1 MANRPERKQH
11 SDHRANMTVLKRT
24 LALMA
29 VFGVA
34 AFVPL
39 VWKLYQLQIV
49 QHEELQSKAL
59 RQQTYDTSV
68 AAARGTIYD
77 CNGEPLAMSAE
88 VHNIMIAPREIIAYR
103 ESYNDPESSTYK
115 LAHKN
120 PENVWPAPT
129 DEYVAQQLAALLDL
143 DAEKIMERLAKTNSA
158 YEVIKYR
165 VERDE
170 SSAVEQFITD
180 SHISGIYV
188 MPTTRRY
195 YPNASL
201 ASQIIGWVNYNNDGK
216 GAYGM
221 EAVYE
226 DELAGQTGRVVT
238 AKDGKGKQMLYSFQD
253 YYDALD
259 GNNVH
264 LTLDKTIQHYCEQIL
279 EKGVEM
285 FEVQDGAFA
294 IAMDP
299 KTGRILAWANSPTY
313 DLNDPWSVTDPV
325 LSAYLETVRNDPAA
339 AEEAYKTALGEMQN
353 LQWRNKA
360 INETYEPGST
370 FKAMVLAA
378 ALEEG
383 VVNENSQ
390 FFCPG
395 YKYVDGYKDPIKCS
409 KRAEQGGHGAQ
420 DLAKAVANSCNPA
433 FIEIGQALGAQK
445 FYDYLEDFGMIGKTG
460 VDMQGEADNSKG
472 GLVWPRRLFSNV
484 DLAVASFGQRFK
496 VTPLQIITAASAVVN
511 GGHLMQPYVV
521 DKITDSDG
529 NTVSHTEPTEV
540 RQVISEETSQK
551 CRQILE
557 GVVDGGTGKNAKVE
571 GYRIGGKTGSSQ
583 TGEQDHTIVSFLAF
597 APADDPQVVV
607 LLAYDNPKPSAPNSN
622 TTSKGWYISGGNMA
636 AIMARELMG
645 NILDY
650 LDVEKTYTAQEDT
663 DVPQLAGLN
672 LSSATTRLNNANLT
686 YRTVGDGE
694 TVTGQIPAAGAVVP
708 GGSQVLL
715 YMGEEKPTEKVTV
728 PSLTGKNLTTVRSA
742 LESLGLYLRA
752 SGAGSDAAV
761 AYSQSIEPGTEVER
775 GTVIDVEFSEES
787 TDGAVDLDL

>member
-1 MANRPERKQH
+1 MANRPERKSNN
-11 SDHRANMTVLKRT
+11 SDHRANLTILRRT
-24 LALMA
+24 LGLM
-29 VFGVA
+29 VLFGVV

-39 VWKLYQLQIV
+39 MWKLYQLQIV
-49 QHEELQSKAL
+49 QHEDLQGKAL

-68 AAARGTIYD
+68 TAARGTIYD

-88 VHNIMIAPREIIAYR
+88 VHNIMIAPREIIEYR
-103 ESYNDPESSTYK
+103 KNYSDPESNTYK
-115 LAHKN
+115 LARKD
-120 PENVWPAPT
+120 PENLWPDPT
-129 DEYVAQQLAALLDL
+129 DEYIAQQLAALLDL
-143 DAEKIMERLAKTNSA
+143 EAEKIMERLAKTSSA

-165 VERDE
+165 VEREE
-170 SSAVEQFITD
+170 SSAVERFIAE

-201 ASQIIGWVNYNNDGK
+201 ASQVIGWVNYNNDGK
-216 GAYGM
+216 GAYGV

-226 DELAGQTGRVVT
+226 EALAGKTGRVVT
-238 AKDGKGKQMLYSFQD
+238 AKDGSGKQMLYSFQD
-253 YYDALD
+253 YYDAMD

-264 LTLDKTIQHYCEQIL
+264 LTLNKTIQHYCEQIL

-299 KTGRILAWANSPTY
+299 KTGKILAWANSPTY
-313 DLNDPWSVTDPV
+313 DLNDPWGVIDPV
-325 LSAYLETVRNDPAA
+325 LSTYLETVRSDPGAT
-339 AEEAYKTALGEMQN
+339 EEAYKAALGEMQN

-383 VVNENSQ
+383 VVNDNTQ

-395 YKYVDGYKDPIKCS
+395 YKYVEGYKDPIKCS

-420 DLAKAVANSCNPA
+420 DLAAAVANSCNPA

-472 GLVWPRRLFSNV
+472 GLVWPRSSFTNV

-511 GGHLMQPYVV
+511 GGHLMQPYMVE
-521 DKITDSDG
+521 KITDSSG
-529 NTVSHTEPTEV
+529 NTISHTEPTEV
-540 RQVISEETSQK
+540 RQVISETTSEH
-551 CRQILE
+551 CRLILE

-571 GYRIGGKTGSSQ
+571 GYRVGGKTGSSQ
-583 TGEQDHTIVSFLAF
+583 TGEKDHTIVSFLGF
-597 APADDPQVVV
+597 APADDPQVVI
-607 LLAYDNPKPSAPNSN
+607 LLAYDNPKPAAPGSN
-622 TTSKGWYISGGNMA
+622 LTSKDWYISGGNMA
-636 AIMARELMG
+636 ALMARELMG

-650 LDVEKTYTAQEDT
+650 LDVEKSYTAQEDVS
-663 DVPQLAGLN
+663 VPKTSGLTLAA
-672 LSSATTRLNNANLT
+672 ATSRLGGVNLT
-686 YRTVGDGE
+686 YRTVGDGD
-694 TVTGQIPAAGAVVP
+694 TVTGQIPEAGAMVP

-715 YMGEEKPTEKVTV
+715 YMGAEKPTAKVTV
-728 PSLTGKNLTTVRSA
+728 PQLTGRSVASVRSA
-742 LESLGLYLRA
+742 LEDLGLYLRA
-752 SGAGSDAAV
+752 TGAGSDDAV
-761 AYSQSIEPGTEVER
+761 AYSQSIPQGTEVAP
-775 GTVIDVEFSEES
+775 GTVIDVEFSQES
-787 TDGAVDLDL
+787 IDAAVDLR